1 MVTVAH
7 LVEKIVQRRPFLEE
21 AVARGIVN
29 YAALA
34 EELKPEIDKELRMD
48 AKPSA
53 IMMAIRRLSEKLH
66 GSFVGQAPVKFKESD
81 MTIRSDLL
89 EVTFVKSPNAV
100 EIIRELYGLVDFRRG
115 DFLTITQ
122 GVYEITAIASKKY
135 KSEIMRV
142 LKYESVIKE
151 IDRLSSLTIKIP
163 ISAVDTV
170 GVFYVV
176 TKALNWEDI
185 SIIEVVSTLTE
196 MTFVLRE
203 KDISLAF
210 NTVKELID
218 AQ

>member
-7 LVEKIVQRRPFLEE
+7 LVEKIIGRRPFLEE
-21 AVARGIVN
+21 AVAKGIVN

-34 EELKPEIDKELRMD
+34 DELKPEIDRELGIN
-48 AKPSA
+48 AKTSA
-53 IMMAIRRLSEKLH
+53 IMMALRRLSDKLK
-66 GSFVGQAPVKFKESD
+66 GSFIGQAPIKFRESD
-81 MTIRSDLL
+81 ITIRSDLL
-89 EVTFVKSPNAV
+89 EVTFVKSPAAV
-100 EIIRELYGLVDFRRG
+100 GIIKELYGIVDFRRG

-122 GVYEITAIASKKY
+122 GIYEITVIASKKY
-135 KSEIMRV
+135 KGEIMKL

-163 ISAVDTV
+163 ISAIDTV
-170 GVFYVV
+170 GVYYVV
-176 TKALNWEDI
+176 TKALNWENI

-210 NTVKELID
+210 NTVKGLID